1 MAFDGI
7 TIANIRS
14 ELDHTIAGGHL
25 ARIIQPEPDELILTV
40 KNNSKQYRVLL
51 SAGASLPLAYIAS
64 ENKQAPMNAPNFC
77 MLLRKHLSG
86 GLLKAVTQPG
96 LERVLVFHIE
106 HRNELGD
113 LKEYRLIL
121 ELMGKHSNLIL
132 VNDENRIIDS
142 IKRISFNVSS
152 VREVLPGREYFIPQT
167 QNKTDPFLV
176 TEENFRS
183 IVCTKEMP
191 LFKAIY
197 TSITGFSPV
206 IGEEICA
213 RAGIDA
219 DAAANTLSEAETL
232 HLCHTFLRMTE
243 DIRAEHFSPNIV
255 YREDEPFEYA
265 SLPLMQFP
273 NLKKQDFSSVSALI
287 EHYYA
292 EKELRTRIRQR
303 STDLRKIVNTALE
316 RNGRTLALQE
326 KQMHDT
332 EKREKYRIYGEL
344 LNTYGYSLEA
354 GAKELQTVNYYTGE
368 PVTVPLDPMLSA
380 SENAKHYF
388 ERYNKLK
395 RTAEA
400 LTERIQ
406 GTREDIEHL
415 ESISASLDIARDEAD
430 LQEIREELADF
441 GYLKHRAQGK
451 GRRKEKAKPLHYISS
466 DGFDIYVGKNNYQN
480 EQVTFKIGGA
490 NDMWFHANDI
500 PGSHVL
506 VKSDGREIPDATY
519 EEAGRLA
526 AFYSKA
532 KTAPKVEI
540 DYTLRKNLRKGSGAR
555 PGFVVYHTNY
565 SMMSRPDIRDIREA
579 ENE

>member
-14 ELDHTIAGGHL
+14 ELDHTLSGGHL
-25 ARIIQPEPDELILTV
+25 AKIIQPEPDELILTV

-86 GLLKAVTQPG
+86 GFLKAVTQPG
-96 LERVLVFHIE
+96 LERVISFHIE

-113 LKEYRLIL
+113 LKEYRLVL

-132 VNDENRIIDS
+132 VNDENKIIDS

-152 VREVLPGREYFIPQT
+152 VREVLPGRDYFIPQT
-167 QNKTDPFLV
+167 QDKLDPMNIS
-176 TEENFRS
+176 E
-183 IVCTKEMP
+183 KEFGEAVFSRETP
-191 LFKAIY
+191 LFKALY
-197 TSITGFSPV
+197 TSLTGFSPV
-206 IGEEICA
+206 IAEELCT

-219 DAAANTLSEAETL
+219 DAAADALSEPERL
-232 HLCHTFLRMTE
+232 HLYHTFEHLIEDVRTE
-243 DIRAEHFSPNIV
+243 NFAPNIV
-255 YREDEPFEYA
+255 YKNGEPFEYA
-265 SLPLMQFP
+265 SLELTQFP
-273 NLKKQDFSSVSALI
+273 NLEKETYDSVSALI

-316 RNGRTLALQE
+316 RNGRTLSLQE

-344 LNTYGYSLEA
+344 LNTYGYSLA
-354 GAKELQTVNYYTGE
+354 PGAKEMETINYYTNE
-368 PVTVPLDPMLSA
+368 PITVPLDPLLSA
-380 SENAKHYF
+380 AENAKHYF
-388 ERYNKLK
+388 ARYNKLK

-400 LTERIQ
+400 LSERIL
-406 GTREDIEHL
+406 GTKSDIEHL

-430 LQEIREELADF
+430 LQEIRDELADY
-441 GYLKHRAQGK
+441 GYLKHK
-451 GRRKEKAKPLHYISS
+451 GPAGRKKKEKARPLHYISS

-480 EQVTFKIGGA
+480 EQVTFKIGGS
-490 NDMWFHANDI
+490 NDMWFHANDL

-506 VKSDGREIPDATY
+506 VKSDGREIPDSTY

-540 DYTLRKNLRKGSGAR
+540 DYTLRKNLHKANGGR

-565 SMMSRPDIRDIREA
+565 SMMSRPDIHDIREA
-579 ENE
+579 DNT

>member
-14 ELDHTIAGGHL
+14 ELDRTLSGGHL
-25 ARIIQPEPDELILTV
+25 AKIIQPEPDELILTV

-96 LERVLVFHIE
+96 LERVLSFHIE

-113 LKEYRLIL
+113 LMEYRLIL

-132 VNDENRIIDS
+132 VNDENNIIDS

-152 VREVLPGREYFIPQT
+152 VREVLPGRAYFIPQT
-167 QNKTDPFLV
+167 QNKFDPLAV
-176 TEENFRS
+176 TEDEFAEA
-183 IVCTKEMP
+183 VCSRELP
-191 LFKAIY
+191 LFKALY
-197 TSITGFSPV
+197 TSLTGFSPV
-206 IGEEICA
+206 IAEELCM

-219 DAAANTLSEAETL
+219 DAAANALTEPERL
-232 HLCHTFLRMTE
+232 HLYHTFQRLIE
-243 DIRAEHFSPNIV
+243 DVRAEKYTPNIV
-255 YREDEPFEYA
+255 YKDEEPFEYA
-265 SLPLMQFP
+265 SLELSQFP
-273 NLKKQDFSSVSALI
+273 NLKRETFDSISALI

-316 RNGRTLALQE
+316 RNGRTLSLQE

-344 LNTYGYSLEA
+344 LNTYGYSLA
-354 GAKELQTVNYYTGE
+354 PGAKELETINYYTNE
-368 PVTVPLDPMLSA
+368 PVTVPLDPLLSA
-380 SENAKHYF
+380 AENAKHYF
-388 ERYNKLK
+388 ARYNKLK

-400 LTERIQ
+400 LTERIL
-406 GTREDIEHL
+406 GTKSDIEHL

-430 LQEIREELADF
+430 LQEIRDELADF
-441 GYLKHRAQGK
+441 GYLKHKGPNGK
-451 GRRKEKAKPLHYISS
+451 KKKEKARPLHYVSS

-480 EQVTFKIGGA
+480 EQVTFKIGSS
-490 NDMWFHANDI
+490 NDMWFHANDL

-506 VKSDGREIPDATY
+506 VKSDGREIPDSTY

-532 KTAPKVEI
+532 KTTPKVEI
-540 DYTLRKNLRKGSGAR
+540 DYTLRKNLHKGSGGR

-565 SMMSRPDIRDIREA
+565 SMMSRPDIHDIREA
-579 ENE
+579 DN